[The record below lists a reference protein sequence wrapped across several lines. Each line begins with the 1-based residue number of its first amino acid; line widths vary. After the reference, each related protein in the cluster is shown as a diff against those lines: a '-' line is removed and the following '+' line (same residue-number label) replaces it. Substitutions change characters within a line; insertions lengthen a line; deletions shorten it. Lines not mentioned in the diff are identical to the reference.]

1 MKNLIKINCS
11 DTTYVCNFR
20 PNISFYKDEK
30 LFVGVVKDN
39 WKNLNL
45 YKSLFQFYISDL
57 HISTSKNIYLFL
69 YLENVYPTA
78 CNNISVSISGDNS
91 DFNVS
96 DVNWT
101 TLPKKNSLAKINI
114 NIPTKSV
121 KKYLKIDISHIIKS
135 LDPFSN
141 NFNIIIESMNLN
153 TASMLQ
159 FSSDKCSN
167 SPYLVLVKDNVC
179 DKYPINNDNDV
190 NDTLDDENLNI
201 EEISAEIIN
210 ELNAHNLKLDS
221 FEENLTNIMTHFD
234 DINLTIKN
242 TTTDAE
248 NKFKPTLNKFDQ
260 HLSDINDSIN
270 LLKDYIEDLGAR
282 GIIDNSELSREFLTA
297 LLSDLRDLTINEISQ
312 LKNSVNYDILEFKN
326 SINDSISNINNS
338 IEGID
343 DTLSFLSGKIT
354 KISEIV
360 ENLNPNNSIDTP
372 TTI

>member
-1 MKNLIKINCS
+1 MRNLIKINSS

-20 PNISFYKDEK
+20 PNINFYKDEK

-39 WKNLNL
+39 WKNLNI

-69 YLENVYPTA
+69 YLENVYPTT
-78 CNNISVSISGDNS
+78 CNNISVSISGDNT

-101 TLPKKNSLAKINI
+101 TLSPKNSLAKINI
-114 NIPTKSV
+114 DIPTKSV

-141 NFNIIIESMNLN
+141 YFNIIIESMNLN

-159 FSSDKCSN
+159 FSSAKCSN
-167 SPYLVLVKDNVC
+167 SPYLVLVKDE
-179 DKYPINNDNDV
+179 DSINDYKSANNNV
-190 NDTLDDENLNI
+190 NDTIDDENLNI
-201 EEISAEIIN
+201 EEISTEIIN

-221 FEENLTNIMTHFD
+221 FEENLSNFLTYFDNI
-234 DINLTIKN
+234 NSTIKT
-242 TTTDAE
+242 TTTDAT
-248 NKFKPTLNKFDQ
+248 NKFMPTLNKFDQ

-270 LLKDYIEDLGAR
+270 LLKDYIEDFGAR
-282 GIIDNSELSREFLTA
+282 GIVDNSELSREFLTA
-297 LLSDLRDLTINEISQ
+297 LFSDLRDLTINEISQ

-338 IEGID
+338 IGGID
-343 DTLSFLSGKIT
+343 ETLSFLSSKIT
-354 KISEIV
+354 RISEIV
-360 ENLNPNNSIDTP
+360 ESLTPENSK
-372 TTI
+372 